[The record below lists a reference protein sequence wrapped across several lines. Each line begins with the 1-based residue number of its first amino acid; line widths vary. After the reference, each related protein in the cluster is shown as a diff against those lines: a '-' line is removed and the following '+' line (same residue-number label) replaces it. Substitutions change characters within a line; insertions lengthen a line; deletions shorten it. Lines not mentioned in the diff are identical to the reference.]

1 MAKPPPNTGPAG
13 GRPVPPPTGPG
24 ANFDARLQ
32 ALKDRL
38 KGAGPKQTDA
48 LKRKIQ
54 NVHARQYLQGQKH
67 APDPTLPFDAQYES
81 TVAGL
86 NRDRDVAA
94 GQAGYQQQRIQSAY
108 GFDNPAA
115 NPYSRAAMLQRSF
128 NQNNAQTM
136 NSMAARGQLYSGA
149 TQTQMDTN
157 VRDFGQAWD
166 TARTD
171 YEDQLRGISDDML
184 GAANDYTSGLAKA
197 EADRLARALEIDV
210 DPAEAPAA
218 PDYVKKF
225 LHQQKQKGKPK
236 GGKNDEPDKGKGKGG
251 KK

>member
-1 MAKPPPNTGPAG
+1 MPQPPPNTGPAG

-24 ANFDARLQ
+24 ANFDARLD
-32 ALKDRL
+32 ALRKRL
-38 KGAGPKQTDA
+38 KGAGPKREDA
-48 LKRKIQ
+48 IRKRIQ
-54 NVHARQYLQGQKH
+54 NVRARQYLQGQKH
-67 APDPTLPFDAQYES
+67 APDPTLPFDAQYDS

-94 GQAGYQQQRIQSAY
+94 GQAAYQQQRAQSAY

-128 NQNNAQTM
+128 NENNAQTV
-136 NSMAARGQLYSGA
+136 NSMAARGQLYAGA
-149 TQTQMDTN
+149 TQSQMDTN

-171 YEDQLRGISDDML
+171 YQDQLRGITDDL
-184 GAANDYTSGLAKA
+184 TGAADEYTAGLAKA

-210 DPAEAPAA
+210 DPAEAPAT

-225 LHQQKQKGKPK
+225 LHWQKQQKKDKNKGNK
-236 GGKNDEPDKGKGKGG
+236 GNGG